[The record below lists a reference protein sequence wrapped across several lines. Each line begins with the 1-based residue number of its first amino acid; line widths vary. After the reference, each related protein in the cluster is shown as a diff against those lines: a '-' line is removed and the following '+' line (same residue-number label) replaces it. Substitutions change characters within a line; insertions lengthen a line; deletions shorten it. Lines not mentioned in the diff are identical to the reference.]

1 MSAEGC
7 CHVLANN
14 DVAGSP
20 FPLNPFEAQ
29 RFRQLVFEF
38 VVPLKAL
45 WLHYRLSERRKKL
58 YIGILRIMMIRPL
71 RVVLAVFCLT
81 EVKGFTRGAL
91 TWQPLGAVP
100 VSARIPLLLRP
111 AALGSLHM
119 AVSGDTD
126 TWVRPE
132 PRGKRDII
140 FGTLVTASQPVAP
153 EHDEGCNLVGGAC
166 LHANPPKPLH

>member
-1 MSAEGC
+1 
-7 CHVLANN
+7 
-14 DVAGSP
+14 
-20 FPLNPFEAQ
+20 
-29 RFRQLVFEF
+29 
-38 VVPLKAL
+38 
-45 WLHYRLSERRKKL
+45 
-58 YIGILRIMMIRPL
+58 MMRPL
-71 RVVLAVFCLT
+71 RVLLAVFCLT

-91 TWQPLGAVP
+91 MWQPRGAVP

-140 FGTLVTASQPVAP
+140 FGTLVTASQPVAK

-166 LHANPPKPLH
+166 LHAHPPSAGVPSHSFAHITDDNCIRMLCTSLALLPPPQPLH